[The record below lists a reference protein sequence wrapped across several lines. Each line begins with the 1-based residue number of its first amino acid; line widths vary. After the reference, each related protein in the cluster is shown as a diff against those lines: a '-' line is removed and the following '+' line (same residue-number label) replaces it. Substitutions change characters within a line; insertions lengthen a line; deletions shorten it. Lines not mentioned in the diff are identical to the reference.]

1 MTFDLELSDRRA
13 LVTGGTKGVGA
24 AVVEV
29 LSENGAKVV
38 TTARSM
44 PRDAVAGVHYITAD
58 ITTRTV
64 DTHVKRLREKLGPA
78 GSYIETLRGVG
89 YRFKSDVDDASA
101 AVT

>member
-44 PRDAVAGVHYITAD
+44 PRDSVADVHYITAD
-58 ITTRTV
+58 ITT
-64 DTHVKRLREKLGPA
+64 GPGCSLVAQDALILNA
-78 GSYIETLRGVG
+78 GISSTTG
-89 YRFKSDVDDASA
+89 
-101 AVT
+101 

>member
-29 LSENGAKVV
+29 LSENGARVV

-44 PRDAVAGVHYITAD
+44 PRDLSPAAARVICQRSTAVWCGGGLEV
-58 ITTRTV
+58 R
-64 DTHVKRLREKLGPA
+64 
-78 GSYIETLRGVG
+78 
-89 YRFKSDVDDASA
+89 
-101 AVT
+101 